1 MGTFVDLKNKRFAN
15 LVVIECVGRDKHGNA
30 LWNCRC
36 DCGNEKVIRRGVLLS
51 GKAKSCGCM
60 HREASIK
67 AHTIH
72 GKYKSK
78 IYSTWHGMKDR
89 CCNENTK
96 YYKFYGGRGIT
107 VCDEWKD
114 NFQAFYDYV
123 SQLSHYG
130 EEGYTLDRINNE
142 GNYEPGNVRWATKKE
157 QASNRRRR
165 QNVKDT
171 YFEVKEKLGL

>member
-1 MGTFVDLKNKRFAN
+1 MNY
-15 LVVIECVGRDKHGNA
+15 KHGGKGTRLYRIWLNMK
-30 LWNCRC
+30 NRC
-36 DCGNEKVIRRGVLLS
+36 YNPRTPRFHD
-51 GKAKSCGCM
+51 
-60 HREASIK
+60 
-67 AHTIH
+67 
-72 GKYKSK
+72 
-78 IYSTWHGMKDR
+78 
-89 CCNENTK
+89 
-96 YYKFYGGRGIT
+96 YGGRGIT